1 MGIGFGMIFSVGY
14 GVLIIILLYITNL
27 VVYVPSIP
35 MTQLEAKTLE
45 LKSRIL
51 DQQNKLL
58 VEETSNDGTR
68 IHAGSSARHW

>member
-1 MGIGFGMIFSVGY
+1 MDVVFGTIFGIGYSI
-14 GVLIIILLYITNL
+14 LIIILLYITNL
-27 VVYVPSIP
+27 VVYVPSFP
-35 MTQLEAKTLE
+35 MTPLEAKTLDI
-45 LKSRIL
+45 KSRIL

>member
-1 MGIGFGMIFSVGY
+1 MGITFGTIFGIGY
-14 GVLIIILLYITNL
+14 SILIIILLYITNL